1 MSWFSKSALR
11 ARCGA
16 GALAAVAFALSGCG
30 LHPLYGKTNAE
41 VVPELQSIKIASIA
55 DRIGQE
61 LRNLLYTQL
70 TPGGEPA
77 QPKYRLDTT
86 LRESK
91 QSQAIQQNEVAT
103 RANLGIIAHY
113 SLIEIGTGRV
123 LTKYVSSATVSY
135 DIVQSEFAT
144 LSAQKDAER
153 RALREIGD
161 DMSVQ
166 LSFYFTQ
173 EQNKQTTAN
182 PPPAYPQPAYSQPA
196 YSQPAYPQATYPQP
210 AYSQPTYPQ
219 PAYSQPAYP
228 QATYPPAAYPQ
239 PAYPPATYPPATY
252 PPASYPQ
259 APYPQAPY
267 PP

>member
-1 MSWFSKSALR
+1 M
-11 ARCGA
+11 
-16 GALAAVAFALSGCG
+16 
-30 LHPLYGKTNAE
+30 
-41 VVPELQSIKIASIA
+41 VPELQSIKIASIA

-86 LRESK
+86 LRESVH
-91 QSQAIQQNEVAT
+91 SQAIQQNEVAT
-103 RANLGIIAHY
+103 RTNLGITAHY

-161 DMSVQ
+161 EMTVQ

-173 EQNKQTTAN
+173 EQNKQATAN
-182 PPPAYPQPAYSQPA
+182 PPPAGP
-196 YSQPAYPQATYPQP
+196 QPAYPQATYPQP
-210 AYSQPTYPQ
+210 VYPQTSYPQ

-228 QATYPPAAYPQ
+228 QATYPPA
-239 PAYPPATYPPATY
+239 TYPPAT
-252 PPASYPQ
+252 YPQ

>member
-1 MSWFSKSALR
+1 MSWFNMSALR

-55 DRIGQE
+55 DRLGQE

-86 LRESK
+86 LRESVH
-91 QSQAIQQNEVAT
+91 SQAIQQNEVAT
-103 RANLGIIAHY
+103 RTNLGITAHY

-173 EQNKQTTAN
+173 EQNKQAAN
-182 PPPAYPQPAYSQPA
+182 PQPAYPQPAY
-196 YSQPAYPQATYPQP
+196 PQT
-210 AYSQPTYPQ
+210 SYPQ

-228 QATYPPAAYPQ
+228 QATYPPAAYP
-239 PAYPPATYPPATY
+239 PAAYPPATYPP
-252 PPASYPQ
+252 PA
-259 APYPQAPY
+259 YPQAPY
-267 PP
+267 PPAVYPPPAYPQAPYPP

>member
-1 MSWFSKSALR
+1 MSWSNKSALR

-86 LRESK
+86 LRESVH
-91 QSQAIQQNEVAT
+91 SQAIQQNEVAT
-103 RANLGIIAHY
+103 RTNLGITAHY

-161 DMSVQ
+161 EMTVQ

-173 EQNKQTTAN
+173 EQNKQATAN
-182 PPPAYPQPAYSQPA
+182 PPPAGP
-196 YSQPAYPQATYPQP
+196 QPAYPQATYPQP
-210 AYSQPTYPQ
+210 VYPQTSYPQ

-228 QATYPPAAYPQ
+228 QATYPPA
-239 PAYPPATYPPATY
+239 TYPPAT
-252 PPASYPQ
+252 YPQ